1 MSIELVKQL
10 RDKTGVSIMQCKKAL
25 EEAGGDLEKA
35 LVNLTKK
42 SGEIA
47 AKKGDRDLGS
57 GVIVVVSK
65 DGKTIISEI
74 ACETDFVAGNED
86 FKVLGSDISEMIL
99 EGLSKED
106 EKVTA
111 ALAEGTQKF
120 GERIEVVR
128 TDIKEG
134 NTGSYVHSN
143 SSVGSVVAFEN
154 EVTEEMA
161 KDVAM
166 HIAAQ
171 NPKYLLESDIDEAER
186 EKAMEALKE
195 EVADKPA
202 EMQEKILEGKINA
215 YFKERVLMSQ
225 SFIKNPDQ
233 TIENLVGDNKVVG
246 FTRFGVGEA

>member
-1 MSIELVKQL
+1 
-10 RDKTGVSIMQCKKAL
+10 MQCKKAL
-25 EEAGGDLEKA
+25 EEAEGDIEKA

-47 AKKGDRDLGS
+47 AKKGDRELGA

-74 ACETDFVAGNED
+74 ACETDFVAGNDE
-86 FKVLGSDISEMIL
+86 FKSMGSDVSEMIL
-99 EGLSKED
+99 SEGLELDD

-111 ALAEGTQKF
+111 VLSEATQKF
-120 GERIEVVR
+120 GERVEVVR
-128 TDIKEG
+128 TDVKEG

-154 EVTEEMA
+154 EVSDEMA

-171 NPKYLLESDIDEAER
+171 NPKYLLESDIDEAEKA
-186 EKAMEALKE
+186 KAMEVLRE

-202 EMQEKILEGKINA
+202 EMQDKILDGKMNA

-225 SFIKNPDQ
+225 AFIKNPDQ
-233 TIENLVGDNKVVG
+233 TIENLVGDNSVTS